1 MFDGWTA
8 TTLFLLELA
17 GRLLMTG
24 WIMLRGK
31 GRSEARIAWIVVV
44 LALPLLGIVLYLL
57 VGEAR
62 LGRQRANRSRR
73 IVDRLRADDRLWVQ
87 KTSGLHPEISPNF
100 KPLATLIET
109 VGQFASRGGN
119 DMRLITDTDMF
130 VQSLVQDIDRS
141 LLHCHLEFYIFLVD
155 HSGRRVAEALERA
168 AKRGVTCRV
177 LVDGLGSRAMLRS
190 GLSAFMRRAGVTIVE
205 ALPVNLLRLPFSRV
219 DLRNHRKLAV
229 IDGQIGYV
237 GSHNIADAA
246 FGIKSRYAPWIDA
259 SARVTGPI
267 VHDLQE
273 LFIEDWY
280 LDTDESLEP
289 VLDAE
294 IPVVSAGIAAQ
305 VMGTGPTTQNDAM
318 HQVIQTA
325 CHTARNEIIF
335 TTPYFVPDEG
345 TVTALRIAAGR
356 GVDTILVVPLRCDS
370 RLAAAAGRSHY
381 ATLLDSGVKIFQYTK
396 GLLHAKTMTVDTD
409 LALITTA
416 NLDRRSFDLNF
427 EVSLMVY
434 DDDLASQLRFVQRAY
449 IADSIPVTRQ
459 SWKLRPWPWRL
470 ADNTA
475 GVLSPLL

>member
-8 TTLFLLELA
+8 TTFFLLELA
-17 GRLLMTG
+17 SRLLMTC
-24 WIMLRGK
+24 WILLRGK
-31 GRSEARIAWIVVV
+31 GRPEARIAWIVVV
-44 LALPLLGIVLYLL
+44 LAVPLLGITLYLL

-62 LGRQRANRSRR
+62 LGRQRAKRYRN
-73 IVDRLRADDRLWVQ
+73 IVERLRADDRRWIQ
-87 KTSGLHPEISPNF
+87 KTNGLHPSISRDF

-130 VQSLVQDIDRS
+130 VQSLVEDIDRAS
-141 LLHCHLEFYIFLVD
+141 SHCHLEFYIFLVD
-155 HSGRRVAEALERA
+155 HSGRRIAEALERA
-168 AKRGVTCRV
+168 ARRGVTCRL
-177 LVDGLGSRAMLRS
+177 LVDGVGSRPMLKS
-190 GLSAFMRRAGVTIVE
+190 GLCEFMRKAGVAVVE

-229 IDGQIGYV
+229 IDGKIGYV

-246 FGIKSRYAPWIDA
+246 FAIKPKYAPWVDA
-259 SARVTGPI
+259 SARVVGPI

-289 VLDAE
+289 VLDIE
-294 IPVVSAGIAAQ
+294 IPAALPGIAAQ
-305 VMGTGPTTQNDAM
+305 VMGTGPTTQIDSM

-325 CHTARNEIIF
+325 CHTARQEIIF

-345 TVTALRIAAGR
+345 TVNALRIAAGR
-356 GVDTILVVPLRCDS
+356 GVDTMLVVPMRSDS

-381 ATLLDSGVKIFQYTK
+381 ATLLDSGVKIFKYTK

-427 EVSLMVY
+427 ELSLMVY

-449 IADSIPVTRQ
+449 IADSVPLTRQ
-459 SWKLRPWPWRL
+459 SWMRRPWPQRL
-470 ADNTA
+470 ADNMA